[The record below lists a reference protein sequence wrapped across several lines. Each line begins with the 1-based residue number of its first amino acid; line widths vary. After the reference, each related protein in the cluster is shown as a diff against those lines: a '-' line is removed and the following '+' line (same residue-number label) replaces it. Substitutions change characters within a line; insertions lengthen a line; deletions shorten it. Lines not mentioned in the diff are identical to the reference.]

1 MMRAVAATFRRS
13 DPVAAPEDK
22 RRSPRIPF
30 EQLRTEM
37 EIGGVTYPVQ
47 VHDLS
52 QEGMRIVLES
62 PAEIN
67 PDQEVKI
74 AVGRI
79 SPNVRGRVRWV
90 SQGRSGQ
97 PAQMGIEFE
106 SFVLEA
112 PAEDEVEGLLAA
124 WREISHTYTIF
135 ESFLHILL
143 SLDYEIVEGK
153 IDDLSDVI
161 YSITVWLD
169 QRVGPLNL
177 WGVLKEP
184 DGSLTAQLVVAR
196 HALPAGEEAARH
208 ANVLQV
214 AREELTGWFD
224 GRPYLFGG
232 DVVIEYLGDNEGQVD
247 LLQRLA
253 VLLSKRLQFW
263 SKLLM
268 KNISLQLFGEELERL
283 QKK

>member
-1 MMRAVAATFRRS
+1 LADAQN
-13 DPVAAPEDK
+13 K
-22 RRSPRIPF
+22 RRSPRIP
-30 EQLRTEM
+30 LGTMRTEM
-37 EIGGVTYPVQ
+37 EFGGISYPVQ
-47 VHDLS
+47 VRDLS
-52 QEGMRIVLES
+52 QDGMRILLDSRV
-62 PAEIN
+62 EIN
-67 PDQEVKI
+67 PDQEVKV
-74 AVGRI
+74 AVGKI
-79 SPNVRGRVRWV
+79 SPNMRGRVRWV
-90 SQGRSGQ
+90 Q
-97 PAQMGIEFE
+97 PSDKNQPMQLGIEFE
-106 SFVLEA
+106 SFLIEE
-112 PAEDEVEGLLAA
+112 PAKDDVDDLLAA

-169 QRVGPLNL
+169 NRVGPLNL

-196 HALPAGEEAARH
+196 HRQPPEQDAARM
-208 ANVLQV
+208 ANVLKV

-232 DVVIEYLGDNEGQVD
+232 EIVIEYLGENEGQVD

-253 VLLSKRLQFW
+253 VLLSKRMQFW
-263 SKLLM
+263 SRLLM
-268 KNISLQLFGEELERL
+268 KNIALQLFGEELERM
-283 QKK
+283 QQP

>member
-1 MMRAVAATFRRS
+1 MATIQ
-13 DPVAAPEDK
+13 DK

-37 EIGGVTYPVQ
+37 EIGGVAYPVS

-52 QEGMRIVLES
+52 QEGIRIVLDS
-62 PAEIN
+62 PVEIN
-67 PDQEVKI
+67 PEQEVKI
-74 AVGRI
+74 AVGKI
-79 SPNVRGRVRWV
+79 SPNVRGRVRWI
-90 SQGRSGQ
+90 SRGQ
-97 PAQMGIEFE
+97 EGQSTQMGIEFE
-106 SFVLEA
+106 SFVLET
-112 PAEDEVEGLLAA
+112 PEEDEVEGLLAA
-124 WREISHTYTIF
+124 WREISHTYSIF

-153 IDDLSDVI
+153 IDDLSDVV

-169 QRVGPLNL
+169 QRVGPLNV

-196 HALPAGEEAARH
+196 HALPPAQEATRR
-208 ANVLQV
+208 ANVLKV
-214 AREELTGWFD
+214 ARDELTGWFE
-224 GRPYLFGG
+224 GRPYLYGG
-232 DVVIEYLGDNEGQVD
+232 EIVIEYLGDNEGQVD

-253 VLLSKRLQFW
+253 VLLSKRMQFW
-263 SKLLM
+263 SKLIM
-268 KNISLQLFGEELERL
+268 KNISLQLFGEELERVQ

>member
-13 DPVAAPEDK
+13 DSVAAPEDK

-52 QEGMRIVLES
+52 QEGIRIVLES

-74 AVGRI
+74 AVGKI

-90 SQGRSGQ
+90 SQGQAGQ
-97 PAQMGIEFE
+97 PPQMGIEFE

-124 WREISHTYTIF
+124 WREISRTYTIF

-153 IDDLSDVI
+153 IDDLSDVV

-177 WGVLKEP
+177 WGVLREP
-184 DGSLTAQLVVAR
+184 NGSLTAQLVVAR
-196 HALPAGEEAARH
+196 HALPDAEEAARR

-232 DVVIEYLGDNEGQVD
+232 EIVIEYLGDNEGQVD

-263 SKLLM
+263 SRLLM

-283 QKK
+283 QNK

>member
-1 MMRAVAATFRRS
+1 
-13 DPVAAPEDK
+13 
-22 RRSPRIPF
+22 
-30 EQLRTEM
+30 M
-37 EIGGVTYPVQ
+37 EVDGVSYPVR

-52 QEGMRIVLES
+52 QEGIRIVMES
-62 PAEIN
+62 NVEIN
-67 PDQEVKI
+67 PDSEVKV

-79 SPNVRGRVRWV
+79 SPNVRGRVRWINNPGE
-90 SQGRSGQ
+90 GR
-97 PAQMGIEFE
+97 PAQLGIEFE
-106 SFVLEA
+106 SFVLEE

-169 QRVGPLNL
+169 QRAGPLNL

-184 DGSLTAQLVVAR
+184 DGSLTPQIIMAR
-196 HALPAGEEAARH
+196 HSLPEDQEAARRS
-208 ANVLQV
+208 NVQKV
-214 AREELTGWFD
+214 ASEEMSGWFD

-232 DVVIEYLGDNEGQVD
+232 DVVIEYLGESEGQVD

-253 VLLSKRLQFW
+253 VLLSKRMQFW

-268 KNISLQLFGEELERL
+268 KNISLQLFGEELERQQQ
-283 QKK
+283 QKDR

>member
-1 MMRAVAATFRRS
+1 MASA
-13 DPVAAPEDK
+13 ENK
-22 RRSPRIPF
+22 RRSLRVPF
-30 EQLRTEM
+30 EAMRTEI
-37 EIGGVTYPVQ
+37 EVDGITYPVR

-52 QEGMRIVLES
+52 QEGIRIVMES
-62 PAEIN
+62 NVEIN
-67 PDQEVKI
+67 PDSEVKV

-90 SQGRSGQ
+90 NSPGQGQ
-97 PAQMGIEFE
+97 PAQLGIEFE

-124 WREISHTYTIF
+124 WREISHTYSIF

-161 YSITVWLD
+161 YSVTVWLD
-169 QRVGPLNL
+169 QRAGPLNL

-184 DGSLTAQLVVAR
+184 DGSLTPQLVVVR
-196 HALPAGEEAARH
+196 HALPAEQDATRH
-208 ANVLQV
+208 ANVNKV
-214 AREELTGWFD
+214 AEDELSGWFD

-232 DVVIEYLGDNEGQVD
+232 EIVIEYLGDSEGQVD

-253 VLLSKRLQFW
+253 VLLSKRMQFW

-268 KNISLQLFGEELERL
+268 KNISLQLFGEELERQQ
-283 QKK
+283 QKAK

>member
-1 MMRAVAATFRRS
+1 MRRHSGFPGATAVATAQ
-13 DPVAAPEDK
+13 DK

-30 EQLRTEM
+30 EHLRTEM
-37 EIGGVTYPVQ
+37 EFGGVTYPVQ

-52 QEGMRIVLES
+52 QEGIRIVMES
-62 PAEIN
+62 PVEIN
-67 PDQEVKI
+67 PEQEVKL
-74 AVGRI
+74 AVGKI

-90 SQGRSGQ
+90 SRGQ
-97 PAQMGIEFE
+97 AGEMTQLGIEFE
-106 SFVLEA
+106 SFLLEA
-112 PAEDEVEGLLAA
+112 PAEDEVEGLLDA
-124 WREISHTYTIF
+124 WREISHTYTVF

-143 SLDYEIVEGK
+143 SLDYDIVEGK
-153 IDDLSDVI
+153 LDDLSDVI
-161 YSITVWLD
+161 YSVTVWLD

-184 DGSLTAQLVVAR
+184 DGTLTAQVVVAR
-196 HALPAGEEAARH
+196 HPQPPGQDATRRNH
-208 ANVLQV
+208 VLKV
-214 AREELTGWFD
+214 AREELSGWFD

-232 DVVIEYLGDNEGQVD
+232 EIVIEYLGDNEGQVD

-253 VLLSKRLQFW
+253 VLLSKRMQFW
-263 SKLLM
+263 SRLLM